1 MRVIFEHGFVH
12 ADLHPGNV
20 IFQTGPKVTFL
31 DLGLVAEIGTLQRE
45 ALSELFFHITQNNGP
60 EVARIMFRMS
70 PTQEIPNYQEFED
83 DISAFISEFYQKSLG
98 EVEITLLLSHVF
110 RLIRRHRIRCQ
121 PDYTLINVAFL
132 TMEGIGKKLDPTM
145 DLFEQAQPFLAQHF
159 LAMAQRGAFSSTEKP
174 SQSAAPL

>member
-1 MRVIFEHGFVH
+1 
-12 ADLHPGNV
+12 V
-20 IFQTGPKVTFL
+20 IFQAGPKVTFL
-31 DLGLVAEIGTLQRE
+31 DLGLVAKVDTLQRE

-60 EVARIMFRMS
+60 DVARIMFRMS

-159 LAMAQRGAFSSTEKP
+159 LAMAQRGAFSNTETP
-174 SQSAAPL
+174 TQPAARL